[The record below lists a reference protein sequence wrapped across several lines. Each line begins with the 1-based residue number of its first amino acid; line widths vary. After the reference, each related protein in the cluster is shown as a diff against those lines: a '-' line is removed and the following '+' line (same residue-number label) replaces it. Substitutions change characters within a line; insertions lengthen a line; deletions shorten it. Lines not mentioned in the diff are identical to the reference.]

1 MTMKKGLLLFVIV
14 WLNFS
19 AIAGAE
25 ELDTDYT
32 DIQNVIDSIT
42 QAGESISFSEI
53 VSKLVSGEMEFSFS
67 SLGQYVFDKIFS
79 EINANK
85 NALIQIIGISIIG
98 AVFTNFSMAFS
109 KNQVAETGFYLTY
122 MILISLLTTSF
133 IAASSIAGEIMEQ
146 LIHFMSALIPTFC
159 LAITFSTGVSTSAGY
174 YQLMILL
181 IGIVD
186 WIMSKIIMNL
196 INIYV
201 ILAIVNNISKEDYI
215 SKLTD
220 LIKTITKWSLKT
232 ILGVTL
238 GLNMIQSMILPA
250 FDSVKSSLL
259 LKASSVIPGVG
270 NALNVAAKTVIGSG
284 VLIKNAIGVGGLI
297 VIIILCAVPLLKL
310 IVISFMYQ
318 VAEAAVQPVSD
329 DRIVKSIHIVSEGVS
344 LLLGALGTAILL
356 FVLSLAIITSASN
369 LQIGG

>member
-1 MTMKKGLLLFVIV
+1 MKKGLLLFVII

-19 AIAGAE
+19 GIVNAE

-42 QAGESISFSEI
+42 QDGESLSFSEI
-53 VSKLVSGEMEFSFS
+53 VSRLVSGEMEFSFS

-79 EINANK
+79 EINSNK

-133 IAASSIAGEIMEQ
+133 IAAAGIAGKMMEQ
-146 LIHFMSALIPTFC
+146 LTQFMSALIPTFC

-174 YQLMILL
+174 YQLMVIL
-181 IGIVD
+181 IGVTD
-186 WIMSKIIMNL
+186 WIMSKIILSL
-196 INIYV
+196 INVYV
-201 ILAIVNNISKEDYI
+201 ILAIVNNLSKEDYI
-215 SKLTD
+215 SKLAD
-220 LIKTITKWSLKT
+220 LIKTIIKWSLKT
-232 ILGVTL
+232 VLGVTL
-238 GLNMIQSMILPA
+238 GLNMIQGMILPA
-250 FDSVKSSLL
+250 FDSVKNSVL

-270 NALNVAAKTVIGSG
+270 NALNAAAKTAIGAG
-284 VLIKNAIGVGGLI
+284 VLIKNAIGVGGL
-297 VIIILCAVPLLKL
+297 VIILILCALPLLKL
-310 IVISFMYQ
+310 VIISFMYR
-318 VAEAAVQPVSD
+318 VAEAVIQPVSD
-329 DRIVKSIHIVSEGVS
+329 NRITKCLHIASEGVS
-344 LLLGALGTAILL
+344 LLLGTLGTAILL

-369 LQIGG
+369 LQIG